1 MLPVVVLTWCI
12 LGASLVLAG
21 WAGLRAV
28 RDRPVIFI
36 QLIGAAG
43 VVAMIIAQMVVAGVS
58 LGSGAHTVDV
68 WVFWGYLI
76 TALIVLPAA
85 GWWAVL
91 DRSRWS
97 SVVLVVAAFTIAVMQ
112 LRVWQLWVVG

>member
-21 WAGLRAV
+21 WAGFRAL

-36 QLIGAAG
+36 QLIAAAV
-43 VVAMIIAQMVVAGVS
+43 VVAGIIAQMVLAAVALVGDT
-58 LGSGAHTVDV
+58 HTADA
-68 WVFWGYLI
+68 WVLWGYLI
-76 TALIVLPAA
+76 TAALVLPAA
-85 GWWAVL
+85 GWWAL
-91 DRSRWS
+91 MDRSRWS

-112 LRVWQLWVVG
+112 LRVWQLWVIG